1 MPFPA
6 GLTQVTVHC
15 RADLFP
21 DGGSAGTLR
30 FTFEGPLTGATD
42 NSVVPYIDV
51 IKDFDEEGLADVA
64 LPATNDPDWV
74 PQDFAYTVVANF
86 GAVSHR
92 GTLQLDYQTTEVQ
105 LADLIQ
111 WDGAATPGTTY
122 ATLTQLTTGLAG
134 KSDTGH
140 THTASQVT
148 DFTAAVTA
156 LLPVNPRVAD
166 AGEFVIPR
174 GEVTTESPASTGNL
188 YVTHFT
194 AAVTETIQTIRTGI
208 GSGAATSATHA
219 WIGIMSWDG
228 VDYTPVAAS
237 VDDPTRW
244 ATGFATYDTQIFQWD
259 HAGETGFEGWD
270 KVAGQDYVM
279 WVLWIGSGTAPSL
292 FAGAG
297 NYQDSLELPRTN
309 AYIGSQTQPPA
320 APISGAFFGPDSRR
334 FQALMKR

>member
-6 GLTQVTVHC
+6 GLTLVEVHFGF
-15 RADLFP
+15 DLLP
-21 DGGSAGTLR
+21 DGGASGTVR
-30 FTFEGPLTGATD
+30 VTYDGPLTGSTD
-42 NSVVPYIDV
+42 NRVVPYVDV
-51 IKDFDEEGLADVA
+51 TGSLDAAGDCTIE
-64 LPATNDPDWV
+64 LPATNDPGWV
-74 PQDFAYTVVANF
+74 PQDFAYTVVATF
-86 GAVSHR
+86 GTRTRR
-92 GTLQLDYQTTEVQ
+92 GTLQLNYLTTSVE

-111 WDGAATPGTTY
+111 WDGAATAGTTY
-122 ATLTQLTTGLAG
+122 ATLAQLTSGLAG

-166 AGEFVIPR
+166 AGEYVISR
-174 GEVTTESPASTGNL
+174 GEVTTESPATTGNL

-208 GSGAATSATHA
+208 GSGAATGATHA
-219 WIGIMSWDG
+219 WIGIMSWNG
-228 VDYTPVAAS
+228 TSYTPVAAS

-244 ATGFATYDTQIFQWD
+244 ATAFAGYDTQLYQWD
-259 HAGETGFEGWD
+259 HPGEVAFQGWP
-270 KVAGQDYVM
+270 KVAGTDYAM
-279 WVLWIGSGTAPSL
+279 WILWIGSGNAPNL
-292 FAGAG
+292 FAGG
-297 NYQDSLELPRTN
+297 GSYQDALEEPRTN

-334 FQALMKR
+334 FQGLMKR